1 MKRILSLFVCLCL
14 TFNAMLLTACSLF
27 QSNSN
32 CSCECNGDCNSNE
45 KNDQSS
51 SGSTVTGGDNP
62 LEGPLVNIEPDG
74 FESDD
79 AGNTGGNTG
88 SGTTSNVSGIN
99 DPEKYSSF
107 DLPREKLEEAL
118 EEALKKIDYAL
129 PTFMN
134 KFPAHNSENNV
145 YPAVN
150 NDSGWN
156 VGFWTGILW
165 HAYELTGEDLYK
177 YVAEG
182 QIPSYYYR
190 IENKIGV
197 NHHDMGFVFTP
208 SCVAAYK
215 LTGNEDAKE
224 AALMAADHLITRYH
238 ETGEFIQAWGNVG
251 ADNNYRLIVDCLMNI
266 PLLYWATEVTGDA
279 KYRDIAYK
287 HFKTTISVCYRE
299 DGSTYHTYYF
309 DKNTGEPLKGVT
321 AQGASDDSTWAR
333 GQAWGMYGPLLT
345 YIYEED
351 PAALETFKAT
361 ANYFLNYLP
370 SDYVAY
376 WDLSFN
382 DGAYEP
388 KDSSS
393 AAIALCALLEG
404 VKHMDESDP
413 YREIYINAAKRIMN
427 SLIDNYTTKDVPEAN
442 GLLLHGTYSKPAGN
456 GVDEMTIW
464 GDYFYLEA
472 LHRMLDPEWELY
484 W

>member
-1 MKRILSLFVCLCL
+1 MKRILSLLICLCL
-14 TFNAMLLTACSLF
+14 IFNVVLLTAC
-27 QSNSN
+27 NGARTV
-32 CSCECNGDCNSNE
+32 ECNCKCNENGGTNGNGEGNGSQNGSNQ
-45 KNDQSS
+45 NGNTDGNG
-51 SGSTVTGGDNP
+51 SGNGGVI
-62 LEGPLVNIEPDG
+62 EGPLVDIKPDG
-74 FESDD
+74 FESDQSTKLD
-79 AGNTGGNTG
+79 
-88 SGTTSNVSGIN
+88 GIN

-107 DLPREKLEEAL
+107 DLPREKLEAAL
-118 EEALKKIDYAL
+118 EEAIKKIDYAL
-129 PTFMN
+129 PTFLN
-134 KFPAHNSENNV
+134 QFPAHNSENNV

-165 HAYELTGEDLYK
+165 HAYELTGEDMYK
-177 YVAEG
+177 YVALG

-215 LTGNEDAKE
+215 LTGDEDAKA

-251 ADNNYRLIVDCLMNI
+251 AENNYRLIVDCLMNI

-309 DKNTGEPLKGVT
+309 DKTTGEPLRGVT

-345 YIYEED
+345 YIYEKD
-351 PAALETFKAT
+351 PAALETFKST

-376 WDLSFN
+376 WDLSFG